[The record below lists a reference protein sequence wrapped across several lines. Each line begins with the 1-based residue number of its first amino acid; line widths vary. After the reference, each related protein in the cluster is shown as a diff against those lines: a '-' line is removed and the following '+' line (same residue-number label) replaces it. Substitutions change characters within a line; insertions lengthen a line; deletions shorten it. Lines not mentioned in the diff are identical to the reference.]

1 MNNPHPDSFGS
12 ASTLT
17 VEGKKYQYYSL
28 KAFMA
33 KSGKDVSGLP
43 YSMKVLL
50 ENLLRLEDNLAVKK
64 ADIEALADWNP
75 KATPD
80 REVQFTPARTVLQD
94 LTGVPAVCDLAAMR
108 AAMKRLG
115 GDPLRINP
123 LTPADLVIDHSVQV
137 DFFGTSNAFQKN
149 QDIEYDRNMERY
161 QFLRWGQGALK
172 NFRVV
177 PPEMGII
184 HQVNLEYLATVA
196 MTNTDKTGKTTVYP
210 DSCVGT
216 DSHTTMING
225 VGVVGWGVGGIE
237 AEATMLGQPI
247 SMLIPQVVGFRMFGK
262 LKPGVT
268 ATDLVLTITQILRKK
283 GVVGKF
289 VEFFG
294 EGVSYLSVA
303 DRATIS
309 NMAPEYG
316 AT

>member
-1 MNNPHPDSFGS
+1 MNNQHPNSFGA
-12 ASTLT
+12 ASTLK
-17 VEGKKYQYYSL
+17 VDGKNYEFYSL
-28 KAFMA
+28 KAFA
-33 KSGKDVSGLP
+33 KKSGKDILNFP
-43 YSMKVLL
+43 FSMKVLL

-64 ADIEALADWNP
+64 MDIEALADWNP

-80 REVQFTPARTVLQD
+80 REVQFTPSRTVLQD

-149 QDIEYDRNMERY
+149 QDIEYDRNLERY

-196 MTNTDKTGKTTVYP
+196 MTRVTGAGKT
-210 DSCVGT
+210 
-216 DSHTTMING
+216 
-225 VGVVGWGVGGIE
+225 IE
-237 AEATMLGQPI
+237 KI
-247 SMLIPQVVGFRMFGK
+247 S
-262 LKPGVT
+262 
-268 ATDLVLTITQILRKK
+268 
-283 GVVGKF
+283 
-289 VEFFG
+289 
-294 EGVSYLSVA
+294 
-303 DRATIS
+303 
-309 NMAPEYG
+309 
-316 AT
+316 